1 MRKYYWFDI
10 YLYSVNIGLKYLLNC
25 FRGPINREGIKRLV
39 IPMDMP
45 RFFELSNTLQE
56 LCISG
61 GERIFDLSSAK
72 LLAAFISEKIGGEV
86 VAVDMWAK
94 EILRWKS
101 LLSIAHSGKS
111 FWKRR
116 LLLGIMDGK
125 ALPFPDSTFDKIY
138 SVSVVEHIP
147 GDGDEKAVKEL
158 ARILKPGGILVLT
171 VPFSNSHREFYIDKN
186 VYGEKRKDEG
196 KVFFARYYDE
206 DSLKRRVIDASNLQL
221 DKKQYFTEII
231 FPFNRFYARF
241 FPMSMLLAPFFPFL
255 YLINIREVPD
265 KIIRGDK
272 MYSQGTHVS
281 ITLRKRTPT
290 CQEVRS
296 DVND

>member
-1 MRKYYWFDI
+1 MYRKYHWFEL

-25 FRGPINREGIKRLV
+25 FRGPMNREGIKRLV

-56 LCISG
+56 LCISS

-116 LLLGIMDGK
+116 LLLGVMDGR
-125 ALPFPDSTFDKIY
+125 ALPFPDSEFDKIY
-138 SVSVVEHIP
+138 SISVIEHIP
-147 GDGDEKAVKEL
+147 EDGDGKAVMEL
-158 ARILKPGGILVLT
+158 ARILKPGGVLVLT
-171 VPFSNSHREFYIDKN
+171 VPYSNTYWEEYVGKEI
-186 VYGEKRKDEG
+186 YGEGREPAKS
-196 KVFFARYYDE
+196 VFFARYYDE
-206 DSLKRRVIDASNLQL
+206 DSLMKRLISPSKLQL
-221 DKKQYFTEII
+221 HRKQYFTEML
-231 FPFNRFYARF
+231 FSFNQFYDRF
-241 FPMSMLLAPFFPFL
+241 FPFSMLFAPLFPVL
-255 YLINIREVPD
+255 YWINVKEVSNQMI
-265 KIIRGDK
+265 KQKK
-272 MYSQGTHVS
+272 MAPKDTHVS
-281 ITLRKRTPT
+281 ITLIKPKKT
-290 CQEVRS
+290 
-296 DVND
+296 